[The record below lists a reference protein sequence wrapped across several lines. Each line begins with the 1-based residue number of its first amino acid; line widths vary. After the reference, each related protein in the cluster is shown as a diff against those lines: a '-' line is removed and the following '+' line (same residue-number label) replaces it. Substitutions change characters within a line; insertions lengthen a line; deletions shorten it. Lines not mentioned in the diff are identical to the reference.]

1 MRLIALTFAAAACL
15 AALGARPAP
24 AQMLLGQISDCFRL
38 AGFPADPNLP
48 EGVDGVPITAIEADA
63 AIAACAQALELVAP
77 DHPSYAQIQY
87 QLGRALHAAGR
98 GAEAAQAYEDA
109 AEAGYVLGYNN
120 LGFLYQYGTPDLT
133 AEPERALSYFQQA
146 ADAGSAAGLYNL
158 AIAYRNGLGTP
169 EDGPRALE
177 LFRQAGE
184 AGIMDAYRDMALLME
199 SGSGTLSADP
209 SGAAAVWREAAAAGD
224 AQSAFNLAQ
233 RIRDGWAL
241 ATAPGEMLA
250 LYRQA
255 ADGGVVQAALDLS
268 ALLAN
273 PNSPDFAPEEALDYA
288 YLALDLNQEADP
300 STGSAWPVFRNL
312 AARRIITLIDQQ
324 DLRPRDATELET
336 LRADYGADPETVS
349 LTIDCE
355 FIGPQTIDIYLW
367 DWDRDEPPPI
377 AQLDWLRASGTCE
390 VPDVLYDGVHEVY
403 STARANQAS
412 FVETMLNVINGV
424 DPNATG
430 PTDQQPPD
438 QPPPDQPPP
447 EDSGLAPMPPEL
459 ASSGSD
465 LPLRPNMM
473 FATYSTELLDASGGT
488 PPRRD
493 ADQPTG
499 DRWGVAT
506 NGNRASVLGTTTDN
520 RSVAITVD
528 CDPDDAWGFVV
539 RFFMTEVMNE
549 APFHFVVSVVDV
561 ANGSIVGTMEVTP
574 DPASE
579 EILRVLDGAE
589 ALALLRMV
597 QEASSGFAVGFSI
610 DVQALFTTN
619 GSRQAI
625 ANVMA
630 ACGY

>member
-1 MRLIALTFAAAACL
+1 MRLIALTLAAAACS
-15 AALGARPAP
+15 AALAPRPAP

-63 AIAACAQALELVAP
+63 AISACAQALELVAP
-77 DHPSYAQIQY
+77 DHPSFAQIQY

-98 GAEAAQAYEDA
+98 GAEAAEAYEDA

-120 LGFLYQYGTPDLT
+120 LGFLYQFGAPDLP

-158 AIAYRNGLGTP
+158 AIAYRNGVGTP
-169 EDGPRALE
+169 ENGPRALE

-209 SGAAAVWREAAAAGD
+209 SGAATVWREAAAAGD

-268 ALLAN
+268 AILAN
-273 PNSPDFAPEEALDYA
+273 ANSADFAPEEALDYA
-288 YLALDLNQEADP
+288 YLALDLNRDADP
-300 STGSAWPVFRNL
+300 GIGSAWPVFRNL

-324 DLRPRDATELET
+324 DLRPRDAAELDT

-377 AQLDWLRASGTCE
+377 AQLDWLRASGTCQ

-403 STARANQAS
+403 DTAQANQAS

-430 PTDQQPPD
+430 PTGPTGPTD
-438 QPPPDQPPP
+438 QPTPDTG
-447 EDSGLAPMPPEL
+447 GLDPMPPEL
-459 ASSGSD
+459 ASSGTD

-473 FATYSTELLDASGGT
+473 FATYSTELLDASGGS

-493 ADQPTG
+493 AAQPTG
-499 DRWGVAT
+499 DRWGVT
-506 NGNRASVLGTTTDN
+506 TGGTRASVLGNTSDN
-520 RSVAITVD
+520 RSIAMTVD
-528 CDPDDAWGFVV
+528 CDPDDGWGFVV

-561 ANGSIVGTMEVTP
+561 ASGSIVGTMEVTP
-574 DPASE
+574 DTASD

-610 DVQALFTTN
+610 EVQALFTTN

>member
-1 MRLIALTFAAAACL
+1 MRLIALAL
-15 AALGARPAP
+15 AAVACWTALGSRPAP

-48 EGVDGVPITAIEADA
+48 EGVDGVPITAIEADE
-63 AIAACAQALELVAP
+63 AIAACTQALDLVDP
-77 DHPSYAQIQY
+77 SHPSYAQIQY

-98 GAEAAQAYEDA
+98 GVEAAQAYRDA

-120 LGFLYQYGTPDLT
+120 LGFLYQYGAPDLP
-133 AEPERALSYFQQA
+133 AQPDQALTFFQQA

-158 AIAYRNGLGTP
+158 AIAYRNGLGTQ

-177 LFRQAGE
+177 LFRQAAE

-209 SGAAAVWREAAAAGD
+209 TGAAAIWREAAAQGD

-241 ATAPGEMLA
+241 AEAPGEMLA

-268 ALLAN
+268 AILAN
-273 PNSPDFAPEEALDYA
+273 PDSADFSPEEALDYA
-288 YLALDLNQEADP
+288 YLALDLNREADP

-312 AARRIITLIDQQ
+312 AARRIIALIDQQ
-324 DLRPRDATELET
+324 DLRPRDEAELT
-336 LRADYGADPETVS
+336 ALRADYGADPEVVS

-355 FIGPQTIDIYLW
+355 FIGPQTFDIYLW
-367 DWDRDEPPPI
+367 DWERDEPPPI
-377 AQLDWLRASGTCE
+377 AQLDWLRSSGTCQ
-390 VPDVLYDGVHEVY
+390 VPDALYDGVHSVY
-403 STARANQAS
+403 ETARASQVS
-412 FVETMLNVINGV
+412 FVQTMLNAINGV
-424 DPNATG
+424 DQPATN
-430 PTDQQPPD
+430 PPDQQPP
-438 QPPPDQPPP
+438 PDNT
-447 EDSGLAPMPPEL
+447 GGTPMPAEM
-459 ASSGSD
+459 ASSGGD
-465 LPLRPNMM
+465 LPQRPNMM
-473 FATYSTELLDASGGT
+473 FFAYSTELMDASAGS
-488 PPRRD
+488 PPRRN

-499 DRWGVAT
+499 DSWGIAGS
-506 NGNRASVLGTTTDN
+506 GNRASVLGQTSDN
-520 RSVAITVD
+520 RNVAMTVD
-528 CDPDDAWGFVV
+528 CDPDDDWGFVV
-539 RFFMTEVMNE
+539 RFFMTEVMRN

-561 ANGSIVGTMEVTP
+561 SSGAIVGTMELTP
-574 DPASE
+574 DPASD

-597 QEASSGFAVGFSI
+597 QDASSGFAVGFSI

-625 ANVMA
+625 ANVMT